1 MVISMASVSL
11 CYYFNIN
18 FNVDLTLLSIAII
31 FPLVFTIRG
40 SFRRREKALEH
51 LSKYRSAMKTLQYF
65 ITTSTLLDKE
75 EVSLK
80 LLLENIEDKTI
91 LHLKSREGSIKDLDG
106 EVDKVYEF
114 IHSRRKTISKSL
126 KDKLFKYLCDLHEAI
141 DNLNGIHVHRTPMS
155 LKAYCKVFI
164 YIFPL
169 IYAPTIIFNI
179 GETYNHFA
187 VYFVVI
193 LTEFILISLYN
204 IQDDLE
210 YPFDDKGLDDIQ
222 LDHFK
227 VLR

>member
-1 MVISMASVSL
+1 M
-11 CYYFNIN
+11 
-18 FNVDLTLLSIAII
+18 
-31 FPLVFTIRG
+31 
-40 SFRRREKALEH
+40 EH
-51 LSKYRSAMKTLQYF
+51 LSQYRSAMKTLYYF
-65 ITTSTLLDKE
+65 ITTSGLITEEETAVKQLLQ
-75 EVSLK
+75 
-80 LLLENIEDKTI
+80 NIEDKTI
-91 LHLKSREGSIKDLDG
+91 KHLKTHEGNITYLDEEIDKIYGFIFDRRE
-106 EVDKVYEF
+106 
-114 IHSRRKTISKSL
+114 TIPKSL
-126 KDKLFKYLCDLHEAI
+126 KDKLFKHLCDLHEAI
-141 DNLNGIHVHRTPMS
+141 DNLNGIHVHRTPVS

-179 GETYNHFA
+179 GKNYNHLA

-210 YPFDDKGLDDIQ
+210 YPFDDKGLDDIK